1 MKKTLC
7 NHFLACCIAVVL
19 AVLTLASCSKGP
31 DYGEL
36 IPSDAIAVTALDLG
50 TLWEKGEVD
59 NIEQLSFAKL
69 GLQQLRSDDPQMA
82 AIVDAILKDPRSTG
96 LDLKGDVVVYLG
108 MDDNSDL
115 AGALMAGVQNRKKF
129 EEFLS
134 QLCSNNDLTLSTEER
149 KGWHVMTMESE
160 YGIRNACIVNNKV
173 AVLLFSEDMLDGIM
187 ELTHSESLA
196 SNRNFRQ
203 YWKDRSEVSVWMN
216 TGSIMEIAEG
226 FGEDIKGTIGR
237 IYGEKFW
244 DEIER
249 SGIAANITFDKGVMR
264 TVMTY
269 QGISNKTIKTYM
281 QKFNG
286 DLVDLMPAKTYATL
300 STAYNLKETMKILA
314 ADEEL
319 GFDLDEEVADG
330 ITLGDAVNAFGGSLI
345 FSLFDFEVNEGSVMP
360 MMAVAV
366 DIKDADIVRSLLKEA
381 ELTETDKDVYAI
393 EGILDTPIYIALNK
407 KALFVTN
414 SDKALEGFKNGKVK
428 GALGSVAKSAR
439 EGNYLY
445 ADLDI
450 NHYPDGI
457 RALLPESV
465 VNLMGK
471 YFDYAEFKTNDTKS
485 GECDLF
491 IKDKKQN
498 SLLATLHFVDDNLV
512 ELGKLFDEIGGGEEC
527 PVYEE
532 EYYVDDEDMEL
543 LDEDIHIQ

>member
-36 IPSDAIAVTALDLG
+36 IPNDAIAVTALDLG
-50 TLWEKGEVD
+50 TLWEKGEVG

-134 QLCSNNDLTLSTEER
+134 QLCSNNDLALSTEER

-160 YGIRNACIVNNKV
+160 YGIRNACIANNKI

-216 TGSIMEIAEG
+216 TGSIMEMAES

-269 QGISNKTIKTYM
+269 QGISNKTIKTYI
-281 QKFNG
+281 QKFNS
-286 DLVDLMPAKTYATL
+286 DLVDLMPAKTYPVDSL
-300 STAYNLKETMKILA
+300 QPE
-314 ADEEL
+314 
-319 GFDLDEEVADG
+319 
-330 ITLGDAVNAFGGSLI
+330 GDNEDTGS
-345 FSLFDFEVNEGSVMP
+345 
-360 MMAVAV
+360 
-366 DIKDADIVRSLLKEA
+366 RR
-381 ELTETDKDVYAI
+381 
-393 EGILDTPIYIALNK
+393 
-407 KALFVTN
+407 
-414 SDKALEGFKNGKVK
+414 
-428 GALGSVAKSAR
+428 GAGLR
-439 EGNYLY
+439 
-445 ADLDI
+445 
-450 NHYPDGI
+450 P
-457 RALLPESV
+457 
-465 VNLMGK
+465 
-471 YFDYAEFKTNDTKS
+471 
-485 GECDLF
+485 
-491 IKDKKQN
+491 
-498 SLLATLHFVDDNLV
+498 
-512 ELGKLFDEIGGGEEC
+512 
-527 PVYEE
+527 
-532 EYYVDDEDMEL
+532 
-543 LDEDIHIQ
+543 